1 MANVFSNSMVAHVW
15 AQQTQ
20 SEGRSNNG
28 NLYFEGPCI
37 YSYGSHFVAGY
48 IDREGTAWINADSYS
63 TTTAKHMSYVSRAV
77 RGKYYRVPSLTG
89 IWRAIAALRGDDGA
103 AGTRWEATAAE
114 R

>member
-37 YSYGSHFVAGY
+37 YS
-48 IDREGTAWINADSYS
+48 
-63 TTTAKHMSYVSRAV
+63 
-77 RGKYYRVPSLTG
+77 
-89 IWRAIAALRGDDGA
+89 
-103 AGTRWEATAAE
+103 
-114 R
+114 